1 MEEAILKLRKN
12 KKLLRRLLKLIKS
25 EVDTKVEMMDSNT
38 LEKMQIISKIDE
50 EITDIIYIILDHK
63 NS

>member
-25 EVDTKVEMMDSNT
+25 EVDTKVEMM
-38 LEKMQIISKIDE
+38 QIISKIDE